1 ELRHMYEDWNFF
13 RTYVSN
19 VEMTLT
25 KTDLAIARHYV
36 ERLVNPSLH
45 HLFEAVVDEY
55 HRTAEEI
62 QAITGA
68 ELLAE
73 KPMLRRTLA
82 VRDAYLDPLN
92 VLQVE
97 MLHRSR
103 SEAAAGRTANEELQR
118 GLLLTINGIAAGMRN
133 TG

>member
-1 ELRHMYEDWNFF
+1 M
-13 RTYVSN
+13 
-19 VEMTLT
+19 
-25 KTDLAIARHYV
+25 
-36 ERLVNPSLH
+36 
-45 HLFEAVVDEY
+45 
-55 HRTAEEI
+55 
-62 QAITGA
+62 QAITGS

-82 VRDAYLDPLN
+82 VRDAYLDPIN

-103 SEAAAGRTANEELQR
+103 AGETTEELQR

>member
-1 ELRHMYEDWNFF
+1 MN
-13 RTYVSN
+13 
-19 VEMTLT
+19 
-25 KTDLAIARHYV
+25 
-36 ERLVNPSLH
+36 RLVDPSLH
-45 HLFEAVVDEY
+45 HIFDLVV
-55 HRTAEEI
+55 AEHSLTK
-62 QAITGA
+62 QMVAQVTGT

-82 VRDAYLDPLN
+82 VRDAYLDPIN

-103 SEAAAGRTANEELQR
+103 AGEVSEELQR

>member
-1 ELRHMYEDWNFF
+1 
-13 RTYVSN
+13 
-19 VEMTLT
+19 
-25 KTDLAIARHYV
+25 
-36 ERLVNPSLH
+36 
-45 HLFEAVVDEY
+45 VVDEY
-55 HRTAEEI
+55 HRTEAEI
-62 QAITGA
+62 RAITGT

-103 SEAAAGRTANEELQR
+103 SGLSNEELQR